1 MSNQTKQT
9 INQGILGNQP
19 SNPYEGMTPPTNE
32 SGELEQPTL
41 NHQEAFEAQVRQ
53 DKMLKEHPQQGDG
66 AYAFEQN
73 GTYCRTGNFENGFIE
88 TDLKI
93 VKQKGVEERCVSFT
107 IIQQAESAELYEE
120 SGIILVKME
129 MKSEEQFNNFKNFV
143 ANLEW
148 ND

>member
-1 MSNQTKQT
+1 MDNQTKQALK
-9 INQGILGNQP
+9 QGILGNH
-19 SNPYEGMTPPTNE
+19 SENPYATV
-32 SGELEQPTL
+32 GENNGQEPQI
-41 NHQEAFEAQVRQ
+41 NHQANFEAQMMQEKLQNNNIQVN
-53 DKMLKEHPQQGDG
+53 DG

-93 VKQKGVEERCVSFT
+93 VKQKGNEERCVSFT
-107 IIQQAESAELYEE
+107 IINQAETAELYEE
-120 SGIILVKME
+120 NNLILVKME
-129 MKSEEQFNNFKNFV
+129 MKSEEQFNNFKKFV

>member
-1 MSNQTKQT
+1 MDNQAKQALKK
-9 INQGILGNQP
+9 GILGSQ
-19 SNPYEGMTPPTNE
+19 SENPY
-32 SGELEQPTL
+32 SSVGEIDVQEQPID
-41 NHQEAFEAQVRQ
+41 HQATFEAQVKQ
-53 DKMLKEHPQQGDG
+53 EKKQSQVDVESQT
-66 AYAFEQN
+66 YAFEQN

-107 IIQQAESAELYEE
+107 IITQAEEAEVYEE
-120 SGIILVKME
+120 NNLILVKME
-129 MKSEEQFNNFKNFV
+129 MRSEEQFNNFKNFV

>member
-1 MSNQTKQT
+1 MDNQAKQT
-9 INQGILGNQP
+9 LKKGILGNQ
-19 SNPYEGMTPPTNE
+19 SENPYANM
-32 SGELEQPTL
+32 GELAPSEEQI
-41 NHQEAFEAQVRQ
+41 NHQEAFEAQMKQAKVN
-53 DKMLKEHPQQGDG
+53 PQVNINSDAQT
-66 AYAFEQN
+66 YAFEQN

-107 IIQQAESAELYEE
+107 IINQAEVAELYEE
-120 SGIILVKME
+120 NNLVVLKME
-129 MKSEEQFNNFKNFV
+129 MSSEEQFNNFKKFV